1 MRLVLRHLLG
11 AAILVWL
18 VASLVFVLARLAPGD
33 PVALVVSPSATA
45 AEISEARER
54 LGLNAPLAVQYAVW
68 ARSVL
73 SGDLGASI
81 ANGQPVTRV
90 LADALPISLALGG
103 VSLLLSFFLGLA
115 TGWWQ
120 ARRRGQASD
129 TVVTIASTMIA
140 ASPAFWLALAAIA
153 LFTYGAATLGFPEWL
168 RLPAFGLR
176 SPAAA
181 PDESGFGDLARHAFL
196 PVLVLSLVGA
206 AGIARYGRS
215 AFLDVLRLDLVRAAR
230 GRGVGPRHVALH
242 VVRVTLPAVIVLF
255 ALALP
260 GVIAGSVFV
269 ETIFAWPGMG
279 RTMVAAIAARDYPVV
294 LGGTLLYAAMVIVAN
309 LAAEL
314 SQPLVDPRVR

>member
-1 MRLVLRHLLG
+1 MLRHLLG
-11 AAILVWL
+11 AAMLVWL
-18 VASLVFVLARLAPGD
+18 VASLVFVLSRLAPGD
-33 PVALVVSPSATA
+33 PVTLVVAPGASA
-45 AEISEARER
+45 AELAAARER
-54 LGLNAPLAVQYAVW
+54 LGLAAPLAVQYAAW

-81 ANGQPVTRV
+81 ATGQPVVRV

-103 VSLLLSFFLGLA
+103 VSLLLSFALGL
-115 TGWWQ
+115 TVGWWQ
-120 ARRRGQASD
+120 ARRRGTASD
-129 TVVTIASTMIA
+129 TTATVVATTFASA
-140 ASPAFWLALAAIA
+140 PAFWLALAAIA
-153 LFTYGAATLGFPEWL
+153 LFTYGAATLGFPAWL

-176 SPAAA
+176 SPALGAG
-181 PDESGFGDLARHAFL
+181 ESGLGDVVRHAVL
-196 PVLVLSLVGA
+196 PVLVLALVGA

-230 GRGVGPRHVALH
+230 GRGVGRRQVALH
-242 VVRVTLPAVIVLF
+242 VVRVALPTLLVLF

-279 RTMVAAIAARDYPVV
+279 RAMVAAIAARDYPVV

-309 LAAEL
+309 LAADL
-314 SQPLVDPRVR
+314 TLPLVDPRIR